1 MSGNLLAKKES
12 ESSSLQFAAGF
23 LEEDGAIPT
32 HTGTVLPHPIHPHSE
47 HTGNQRCASSERD
60 TAMAQCSDFQAVDM
74 FVAPSNESVSPNRDC
89 TSFQAGL
96 PTRELLGAHCR

>member
-1 MSGNLLAKKES
+1 MQSPLTQEWCCH
-12 ESSSLQFAAGF
+12 
-23 LEEDGAIPT
+23 IPSI
-32 HTGTVLPHPIHPHSE
+32 PNPE
-47 HTGNQRCASSERD
+47 HTRNQRCASSERD

-74 FVAPSNESVSPNRDC
+74 FVAPSNKNVSSNRDC